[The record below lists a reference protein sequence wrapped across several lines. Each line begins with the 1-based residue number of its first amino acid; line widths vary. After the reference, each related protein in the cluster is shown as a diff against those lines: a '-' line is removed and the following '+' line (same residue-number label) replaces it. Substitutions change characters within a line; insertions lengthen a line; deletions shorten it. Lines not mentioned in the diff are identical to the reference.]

1 MTVKELMEQMDLKLL
16 TPQAD
21 LSAQVSV
28 GYTCDLLSWVMSHGA
43 QGMAWI
49 TVQTHMNVVAVAS
62 LLEMSCVIIPESIQ
76 VPDDVAA
83 KADEEGVALLSSE
96 CTAYELCG
104 RMREL
109 GVAHSKRQ

>member
-62 LLEMSCVIIPESIQ
+62 LLEMSCVIIPDE
-76 VPDDVAA
+76 VAA